1 MVNYKKIKN
10 RTGYNVPDAYFDNFK
25 VSSQPIKHI
34 QQKTGFSLPEA
45 YFEDFKIKL
54 NNKPKVIKL
63 KEFYKTVAVAASLL
77 VILGTLLVGL
87 ISKYNHEPSLNF
99 SKLDKSAIENYLEY
113 EMMMDEVIDVE
124 QKKVNFDFNSKL
136 KTNNSII
143 ENLDDTTLEHLM
155 DY

>member
-1 MVNYKKIKN
+1 MDNYKKIKKRSGFN
-10 RTGYNVPDAYFDNFK
+10 IPDAYFENFK
-25 VSSQPIKHI
+25 VSNHPLKQI
-34 QQKTGFSLPEA
+34 QQKTGFSVPDA
-45 YFEDFKIKL
+45 YFEDFKIKP

-63 KEFYKTVAVAASLL
+63 KEFYKTFAVAASLL

-87 ISKYNHEPSLNF
+87 LSRYNHEPSLNF

-136 KTNNSII
+136 KANNSII